1 MVVVAI
7 LHKRCEEESA
17 SATHTAIKL
26 TTFVNYRGN
35 YTHVNV
41 WISQTLGNSMRYSQC
56 FFLCF
61 FGCFEIAKRIKDQF
75 QWNMISAASM
85 KPCTV
90 LHCIP
95 LSVKFIVIA
104 DKTSLHQ
111 SLWTWKIEDVTRL
124 YYVICVVL
132 CGYVENKAN
141 QKPQSE
147 NRTPRLHCLRA
158 NAYEHM

>member
-17 SATHTAIKL
+17 NATHTAIKL

-56 FFLCF
+56 FF
-61 FGCFEIAKRIKDQF
+61 GCFEIANRIKDQF

-158 NAYEHM
+158 NAYKHM

>member
-1 MVVVAI
+1 MVIIHTLTYGLVRLLAI
-7 LHKRCEEESA
+7 AWDIL
-17 SATHTAIKL
+17 
-26 TTFVNYRGN
+26 
-35 YTHVNV
+35 NV
-41 WISQTLGNSMRYSQC
+41 
-56 FFLCF
+56 FLCF

-147 NRTPRLHCLRA
+147 NRTPQLHCLRA
-158 NAYEHM
+158 NAYKHT